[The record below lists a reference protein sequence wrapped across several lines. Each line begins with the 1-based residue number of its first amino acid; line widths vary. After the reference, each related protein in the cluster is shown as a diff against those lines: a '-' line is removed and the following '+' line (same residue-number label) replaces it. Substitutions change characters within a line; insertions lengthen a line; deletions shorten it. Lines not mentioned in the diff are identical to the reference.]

1 MPLDVPFL
9 SFEEAEGYYTCAASS
24 AKDTL
29 KEQKKTRTTFLHLES
44 TKHQNNAFATCWM
57 LSSGSLWSWKK
68 EAFSTSSGW
77 VWHIVKLIKQWK
89 AGGQS
94 SIAPLELLLIFQ
106 VGREMKIVSWVQ
118 NVSSSKQ
125 FGTGKGRG
133 RAGGVQ
139 PVSLSDSPFP
149 TTWRQTFKK
158 YNSPLKLHQLHVL
171 YNY

>member
-1 MPLDVPFL
+1 
-9 SFEEAEGYYTCAASS
+9 
-24 AKDTL
+24 
-29 KEQKKTRTTFLHLES
+29 
-44 TKHQNNAFATCWM
+44 
-57 LSSGSLWSWKK
+57 
-68 EAFSTSSGW
+68 
-77 VWHIVKLIKQWK
+77 
-89 AGGQS
+89 
-94 SIAPLELLLIFQ
+94 
-106 VGREMKIVSWVQ
+106 MKIVSWVQ